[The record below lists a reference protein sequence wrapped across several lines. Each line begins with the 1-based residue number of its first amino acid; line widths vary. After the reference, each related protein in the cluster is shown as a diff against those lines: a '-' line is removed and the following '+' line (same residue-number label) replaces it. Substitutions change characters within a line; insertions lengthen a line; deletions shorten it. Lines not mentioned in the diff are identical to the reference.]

1 MLRVGIT
8 GGIGSG
14 KTTVCRVFETLGV
27 PVYYADAEAKKLYAE
42 NSELKNRLV
51 AVFGPAIIS
60 QGAVNTARLAEIA
73 FASPENI
80 AQINAIV
87 HPYVFEHYENW
98 CGEHDNHP
106 YTLKEAAILFES
118 GSYKR
123 VQKTIGVIAPESE
136 RVSRVMLRD
145 GCSKEE
151 VIKRMSRQMPQDA
164 LASRCDF
171 LIQNN
176 NQHSIIE
183 QVLEIHRQLLTLSEA
198 DVPFVQ

>member
-42 NSELKNRLV
+42 NDALKNHLV
-51 AVFGPAIIS
+51 RVFGPSIVSEGNIS
-60 QGAVNTARLAEIA
+60 RARLAEIA

-87 HPYVFEHYENW
+87 HPYVFDHYEKW
-98 CGEHDNHP
+98 CNEHQNAP

-123 VQKTIGVIAPESE
+123 VQKTIGVIAPELE
-136 RVSRVMLRD
+136 RVSRVMQRD
-145 GCSKEE
+145 GCTTED
-151 VIKRMSRQMPQDA
+151 VMKRISQQMPQDM
-164 LASRCDF
+164 LASKCDF
-171 LIQNN
+171 LIQND
-176 NQHSIIE
+176 NQQSIVK
-183 QVLEIHRQLLTLSEA
+183 QVLEIHKQLLDLSE
-198 DVPFVQ
+198 DNIPFLQ

>member
-27 PVYYADAEAKKLYAE
+27 PVYYADAEAKKLYTQ
-42 NSELKNRLV
+42 NDELKNRLA

-60 QGAVNTARLAEIA
+60 QGSVNTARLAEIA

-87 HPYVFEHYENW
+87 HPYVFEHYEKW
-98 CGEHDNHP
+98 CSEHNNHP

-136 RVSRVMLRD
+136 RISRVMLRD

-151 VIKRMSRQMPQDA
+151 VIKRMARQMPQDVLA
-164 LASRCDF
+164 LKCDF
-171 LIQNN
+171 LIEND
-176 NQHSIIE
+176 NQQSIVK
-183 QVLEIHRQLLTLSEA
+183 QVLAVHRALLILA
-198 DVPFVQ
+198 KGDVPFLQ

>member
-14 KTTVCRVFETLGV
+14 KTTVCRVFETFGV

-42 NSELKNRLV
+42 NSALKNRLV

-98 CGEHDNHP
+98 CGEHNNHP

-171 LIQNN
+171 LIQND
-176 NQHSIIE
+176 NQQSIVT
-183 QVLEIHRQLLTLSEA
+183 QVLDIHKKLLDLSE
-198 DVPFVQ
+198 DSIPFLQ